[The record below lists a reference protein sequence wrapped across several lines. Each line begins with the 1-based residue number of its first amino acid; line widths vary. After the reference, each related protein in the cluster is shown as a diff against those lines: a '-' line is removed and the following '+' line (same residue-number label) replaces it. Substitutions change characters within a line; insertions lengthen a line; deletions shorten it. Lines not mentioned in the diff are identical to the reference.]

1 MSAKSLQKHKEENN
15 FREFY
20 KRLSD
25 FIPELKQF
33 LIGSLKAAEC
43 QALLDRGFY
52 DPEELLDE
60 IFLETFEAYSDEV
73 EESKLR
79 RSLFKKAIGKMLEK
93 RSLEVPDDVNTHSLL
108 KEELRALDEELT
120 TDAEGDLIL
129 KEELDDISYSQK
141 RGWTTP
147 ILLDKALEQQLIGQL
162 DLHEDVLIS
171 EEKRRLLGQ
180 LYYSVPPKSKTV
192 IELMVFG
199 NQDTT
204 EISEIMEVPEA
215 IIQKVLFKVKERFRL
230 L

>member
-1 MSAKSLQKHKEENN
+1 MSTKSLQQHKEENN
-15 FREFY
+15 FEQFY

-52 DPEELLDE
+52 DAEELLDE
-60 IFLETFEAYSDEV
+60 IFLETFETFSGDE
-73 EESKLR
+73 EEIKLR
-79 RSLFKKAIGKMLEK
+79 RDLFKKAIEK
-93 RSLEVPDDVNTHSLL
+93 IIEKKKLEVPDDVNTHALL
-108 KEELRALDEELT
+108 KEELRALDEEYT

-129 KEELDDISYSQK
+129 KEELDDISYRQK
-141 RGWTTP
+141 SGWTTS
-147 ILLDKALEQQLIGQL
+147 IVLDKALEQQLIGQL

-171 EEKRRLLGQ
+171 EDKRRLLGQ
-180 LYYSVPPKSKTV
+180 LYSSVPPKSKTV

-199 NQDTT
+199 HQDTT
-204 EISEIMEVPEA
+204 EISEIMEVPET
-215 IIQKVLFKVKERFRL
+215 IIKKVLFKVKERFRL

>member
-1 MSAKSLQKHKEENN
+1 M
-15 FREFY
+15 
-20 KRLSD
+20 
-25 FIPELKQF
+25 
-33 LIGSLKAAEC
+33 
-43 QALLDRGFY
+43 
-52 DPEELLDE
+52 
-60 IFLETFEAYSDEV
+60 
-73 EESKLR
+73 
-79 RSLFKKAIGKMLEK
+79 
-93 RSLEVPDDVNTHSLL
+93 EVPDDVNTHSLL

-120 TDAEGDLIL
+120 IDGEGDLIM

-141 RGWTTP
+141 RGWTTA

-215 IIQKVLFKVKERFRL
+215 IIKKVLFKVKERFRL